1 MERLTYQE
9 VPQELFNK
17 LRAIEDYIHTSSI
30 DSKLLD
36 LIRIRIS
43 QINACA
49 YCLDMHYKEI
59 RHSGE
64 SELKLSMLSA
74 WREVD
79 LFTEVEKAVLSYA
92 EALTLLSQKEIE
104 STFSNLL
111 KHFSKEEI
119 SFISL
124 TITQI
129 NTWNRLMK
137 AFGFKAGLYKV
148 NS

>member
-17 LRAIEDYIHTSSI
+17 LRAIEDYIHTSGI